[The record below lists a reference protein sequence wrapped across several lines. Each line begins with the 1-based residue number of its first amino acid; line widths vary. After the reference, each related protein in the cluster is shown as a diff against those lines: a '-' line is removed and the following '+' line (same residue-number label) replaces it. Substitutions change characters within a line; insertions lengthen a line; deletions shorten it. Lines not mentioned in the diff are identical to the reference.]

1 MSWCMFIFQNQDYM
15 SADWLTGT
23 WLDEQLDGQRMLAG
37 MINSLNT
44 FRRDHE
50 DLADWMF
57 DKEIAA

>member
-1 MSWCMFIFQNQDYM
+1 M

-23 WLDEQLDGQRMLAG
+23 WLEEQLDGQRMLAG

-50 DLADWMF
+50 DLADGMF

>member
-1 MSWCMFIFQNQDYM
+1 M

-23 WLDEQLDGQRMLAG
+23 WLEEQLDGQRMLAG